1 MMPPEMCAMPAVIT
15 VISSD
20 SVIFG
25 RYGRMVSG
33 ASVCPMKML
42 AATFSVSA
50 PLAFITRRMPI
61 AKTCTTSCMIP
72 K

>member
-1 MMPPEMCAMPAVIT
+1 MT

-20 SVIFG
+20 SVMRG
-25 RYGRMVSG
+25 RYGRIVSG

-42 AATFSVSA
+42 AATFSDSA
-50 PLAFITRRMPI
+50 PEALITRRI
-61 AKTCTTSCMIP
+61 TTAKSRTTTCITP